1 MLMAKSVHIVNIVT
15 FPTGEKYV
23 VDEAFGGDG
32 PTLPMLLTT
41 NNVTTN
47 LGTQQVRYM
56 DEPLEQLT
64 TDQKFWIY
72 QYRNGVDKEWNSFY
86 AFTEQEFLFQDF
98 DVMSWF
104 TSTNGAVSFQ
114 TTTILIVKFL
124 RNGDEVGSRINGKIM
139 LVNGAVKKNLGG
151 RTELLMTCET
161 EQERIEALESV
172 FEITLSEEEKEGIR
186 GYATELRKDE
196 LMGSG

>member
-1 MLMAKSVHIVNIVT
+1 VT

-47 LGTQQVRYM
+47 LGTQQVQYAH
-56 DEPLEQLT
+56 EPLEQLY

-72 QYRNGVDKEWNSFY
+72 QYRNGIDKEWNSFY

-104 TSTNGAVSFQ
+104 TSTNGSVSFQ
-114 TTTILIVKFL
+114 TSTVLIVKFL
-124 RNGDEVGSRINGKIM
+124 RDGDEVGSRIRGKVM
-139 LVNGAVKKNLGG
+139 LVNGLVKRNLGG
-151 RTELLMTCET
+151 RTELLKSCET
-161 EQERIEALESV
+161 EEERLDALESV
-172 FEITLSEEEKEGIR
+172 FGITLTEEEKGGIA
-186 GYATELRKDE
+186 GFGTELRKDE
-196 LMGSG
+196 IVGSG